1 MLHLSVGGIGG
12 SADCCKKQSP
22 PNVQYSAQLLPE
34 TKLLKYIGFV
44 LKQSVGRL
52 LACNTLCTARSEDE
66 AQ

>member
-1 MLHLSVGGIGG
+1 MLHISVGGMGG

-34 TKLLKYIGFV
+34 TSVEVEFM

-52 LACNTLCTARSEDE
+52 LACNTLCTAGSEDE